1 VTNSN
6 SDILAKLDHLGENH
20 DAVLIKSKDQITHD
34 NKVLCTVAET
44 CKQLSLT
51 PGKRNELS
59 MALQEKRDLKKS
71 VHPGF
76 VISFDNIDIHV
87 SRKNMTLKS
96 QNKDFHWVNH
106 QYIENRVSG
115 EGYIH
120 FSVHCHV

>member
-1 VTNSN
+1 MTNSN
-6 SDILAKLDHLGENH
+6 SNILAKLDHLGENH

-34 NKVLCTVAET
+34 NKVLFTVAET

-76 VISFDNIDIHV
+76 V
-87 SRKNMTLKS
+87 MTLKS

-120 FSVHCHV
+120 VSVHCHV